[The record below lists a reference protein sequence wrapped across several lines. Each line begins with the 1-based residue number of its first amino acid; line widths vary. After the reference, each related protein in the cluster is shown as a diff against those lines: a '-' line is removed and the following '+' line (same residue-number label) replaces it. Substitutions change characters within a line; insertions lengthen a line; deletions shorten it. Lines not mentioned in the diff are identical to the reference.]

1 MARLSQPGVSA
12 PKRTVVA
19 ARDACVAAGSAPS
32 GGGQML
38 GARKVKA
45 VAWLL
50 SAPRQTVV
58 SIGTL
63 AAAAQARALRA
74 LFSRSHGRAAASR
87 PAGSARL
94 RRPCH
99 CVGRARN
106 CSLRSAV

>member
-50 SAPRQTVV
+50 SAPRQTV